1 MNIHHLE
8 LFYYV
13 ARHGGI
19 SEAVRNMP
27 YGIQQPAMSGQIIQ
41 LEEFLGVTLFQ
52 RRPFELTPQGKDL
65 YQFVKPFFDNLNGTA
80 EKIRGGVAQSIRIGA
95 SEIVL
100 RDHLPTVLQAV
111 RKKFPKLKVTLR
123 EGYQPQLEEWL
134 QKRELDLAYTLLD
147 RKPPS
152 GTSAMPLL
160 KLPLILLVDKSS
172 KLKSAKELWERDRIE
187 DPLISLPTNESIYQ
201 YFQAGLTRLEVD
213 WFSAIEV
220 STIDLVETYVAK
232 GYGIGLSVAVPKV
245 KLRPE
250 LRALALGDFP
260 TVNFGMLW
268 QGKSTSILEAFLTT
282 SQQAAQVLM
291 S

>member
-41 LEEFLGVTLFQ
+41 LEEFLGVTLFR
-52 RRPFELTPQGKDL
+52 RRPFELTLQGQDL
-65 YQFVKPFFDNLNGTA
+65 YQFIKPFFDNLNATA
-80 EKIRGGVAQSIRIGA
+80 DKIRGGVAQSIRIGA

-111 RKKFPKLKVTLR
+111 QGKFPKLKVTLR

-152 GTSAMPLL
+152 GTSAMPFL
-160 KLPLILLVDKSS
+160 KLPLILLVEKSS
-172 KLKSAKELWERDRIE
+172 RLKSAKELWQRDRIE
-187 DPLISLPTNESIYQ
+187 EPLISLPTNESIYQ
-201 YFQAGLTRLEVD
+201 YFQAGLTKLGVD
-213 WFSAIEV
+213 WFPAIEV
-220 STIDLVETYVAK
+220 STIDLVETYVAS
-232 GYGIGLSVAVPKV
+232 GHGIGLSIAVPK
-245 KLRPE
+245 KKQRPD
-250 LRALALGDFP
+250 LRALPLDDFP
-260 TVNFGMLW
+260 PVNFGMLW
-268 QGKSTSILEAFLTT
+268 QGKPTPILQAFLAD